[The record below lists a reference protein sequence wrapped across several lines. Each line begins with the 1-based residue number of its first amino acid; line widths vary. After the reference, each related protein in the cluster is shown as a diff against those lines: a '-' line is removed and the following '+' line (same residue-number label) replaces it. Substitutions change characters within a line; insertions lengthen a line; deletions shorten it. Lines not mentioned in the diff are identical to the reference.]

1 MNNVISGGSRPTVK
15 RQMFDA
21 PFRIAH
27 VRDDQAYW
35 TKDGWGLKAHATV
48 YAAEDRSR
56 VTLPAEGCWELVARE
71 GVGR

>member
-1 MNNVISGGSRPTVK
+1 
-15 RQMFDA
+15 MFDA

-27 VRDDQAYW
+27 LRDCDAYW

-56 VTLPAEGCWELVARE
+56 VNLPAEGCWELV
-71 GVGR
+71 VP